1 MEDSSIPAQETH
13 DKLAAMRIAEYRN
26 LMFGRF
32 TFIMALR
39 MMSTLVGWWVYQ
51 LTRDPFAIGLIGLS
65 EVIPALTLALYS
77 GHVIDISRKKTLLL
91 RGVMLYTCAAGVLL
105 FLSTSFTSS
114 RLSNR
119 EISWCIYAV
128 IFCTGIIRSFTG
140 PVFSAILATIVPR
153 QLLQNATTWSQ
164 GAWLSASV
172 TGHAMGG
179 FLIAW
184 FGNTGALTTICC
196 LLIVSLT
203 FLFRLKSRP
212 PAEIRGEKRT
222 FESMLE
228 GLRFV
233 FRTKELLG
241 AMALDMFAVLFGGA
255 VAMVPVYASDILHIG
270 PKGFGWLNAA
280 IDIGAII
287 VVILLVLFPMK
298 KNQGKKLILAVAGF
312 GICIIVF
319 ALSKLFLLSF
329 LALVLAGM
337 LDGVSV
343 VVRGTVM
350 QLKTPDHMRGRVSS
364 VSSMFVNSSNEL
376 GQFESGL
383 ASRLMGVVPSVVFGG
398 CMTLMVVVVTWFK
411 APGLRKFQY

>member
-1 MEDSSIPAQETH
+1 MEDSSFPAQETH
-13 DKLAAMRIAEYRN
+13 DRMAAMRIAEYRH

-39 MMSTLVGWWVYQ
+39 MMSTLVGWWIYQ
-51 LTRDPFAIGLIGLS
+51 LTKDPFAIGLIGLS

-91 RGVMLYTCAAGVLL
+91 RGVMLYTCAAALLL
-105 FLSTSFTSS
+105 FLSTSFTSD

-184 FGNTGALTTICC
+184 FGNTGALTTICG
-196 LLIVSLT
+196 LLIISLL

-212 PAEIRGEKRT
+212 PAEIKGEKRT

-287 VVILLVLFPMK
+287 VVVLLVLFPMK

-312 GICIIVF
+312 GICIIIF
-319 ALSKLFLLSF
+319 ALSELFLLSF
-329 LALVLAGM
+329 LALILAGM

-398 CMTLMVVVVTWFK
+398 CMTLLVVAVTWFK